1 MVMQMGNVN
10 VVVGMQYGD
19 EGKGKLVDFLAK
31 NADYVVRYQG
41 GNNAGHTVVI
51 NGEETILHFIPS
63 GAFHDNICVMG
74 NGVVLDLEEFKKEV
88 DMLKEKGVDVSER
101 MLISENAHLILP
113 ADVED
118 SKNDK
123 IGSTG
128 KGIAPAYTNK
138 YAKTGLRVRD
148 IINVESE
155 IDDIDL
161 RAREK
166 LNKFREFLLQHAYL
180 KKSIVNVSKVLN
192 DAIDSG
198 KNVLFE
204 GAQAVGLDIDH
215 GHYPFVTSSNC
226 SAGGACTGS
235 GVGPTK
241 IDKVYGVSK
250 AYITRVD
257 REGES
262 PLTTQIDGELGDQI
276 REKGKEYG
284 ATTGRPR
291 RCGWFDA
298 VLARHSI
305 RVSGISGVV
314 ITKLDVLDGLDE
326 VKVCT
331 HYELD
336 GEKLEDY
343 PTDAILQRK
352 CKPVYETLKGWS
364 SIKGIKK
371 FEDLPEEAQ
380 AYVKRLEELI
390 GAPIVMVTNGPDRE
404 ECIPINIDF

>member
-1 MVMQMGNVN
+1 MGNVN
-10 VVVGMQYGD
+10 IVVGMQYGD

-31 NADYVVRYQG
+31 DADYVVRFQG
-41 GNNAGHTVVI
+41 GNNAGHTVVV

-74 NGVVLDLEEFKKEV
+74 NGVVLDLVEFKKEIE
-88 DMLKEKGVDVSER
+88 MLKEKGVDLSDR

-113 ADVED
+113 ADVDD

-138 YAKTGLRVRD
+138 FAKTGLRVRD
-148 IINVESE
+148 ILNAETE

-161 RAREK
+161 RAREN
-166 LNKFREFLLQHAYL
+166 LTKFKDFLLEHSYL
-180 KKSIVNVSKVLN
+180 KKSVVNVSKVLN
-192 DAIDSG
+192 EAIDSG

-226 SAGGACTGS
+226 SAGGACTGT
-235 GVGPTK
+235 GVSPVK
-241 IDKVYGVSK
+241 IDRVFGVSK

-262 PLTTQIDGELGDQI
+262 PLTTQIDGEIGDLI

-291 RCGWFDA
+291 RCGWFDC
-298 VLARHSI
+298 VLAKHAL
-305 RVSGISGVV
+305 RVNGIKDMV
-314 ITKLDVLDGLDE
+314 ITKLDILDGLDE
-326 VKVCT
+326 VKICT
-331 HYELD
+331 HYDLD
-336 GEKLEDY
+336 GGRVDDF
-343 PTDAILQRK
+343 PSDAIMQRK
-352 CKPVYETLKGWS
+352 CKPVYEVLPGWKED
-364 SIKGIKK
+364 ITGIKT
-371 FEDLPEEAQ
+371 FEELPETAQ
-380 AYVKRLEELI
+380 AYIKRIEELL
-390 GAPIVMVTNGPDRE
+390 GVNVMMVTNGPGRE
-404 ECIPINIDF
+404 ECIPIKMDI

>member
-1 MVMQMGNVN
+1 MGKVN

-31 NADYVVRYQG
+31 DADYVVRYQG

-74 NGVVLDLEEFKKEV
+74 NGVVLDLVELKKEV
-88 DMLKEKGVDVSER
+88 DMLREKGVDVSER

-138 YAKTGLRVRD
+138 FAKTGLRVRD
-148 IINVESE
+148 ILNIEKE
-155 IDDIDL
+155 IDEIDL
-161 RAREK
+161 GAREN
-166 LNKFREFLLQHAYL
+166 LIKFKDFLLKHSYL

-192 DAIDSG
+192 EAIDSG

-204 GAQAVGLDIDH
+204 GAQATGLDIDH
-215 GHYPFVTSSNC
+215 GHYPFVTSSSC

-235 GVGPTK
+235 GVSPVK
-241 IDKVYGVSK
+241 IGNVFGVSK

-257 REGES
+257 RDNAS
-262 PLTTQIDGELGDQI
+262 PLTTQMDDSIMKSVQ
-276 REKGKEYG
+276 EKGKEYG

-291 RCGWFDA
+291 RCGWFDC
-298 VLARHSI
+298 VLAKHSLRI
-305 RVSGISGVV
+305 NGISGMV

-326 VKVCT
+326 VKICT

-336 GEKLEDY
+336 GEKIDDF
-343 PTDAILQRK
+343 PSDAIMQRK
-352 CKPVYETLKGWS
+352 CKPVYITIPGWKENT
-364 SIKGIKK
+364 KGIKT
-371 FEDLPEEAQ
+371 FEELPENARN
-380 AYVKRLEELI
+380 YIKKIEELLGI
-390 GAPIVMVTNGPDRE
+390 SIIMVTNGPGRE
-404 ECIPINIDF
+404 ECIPIKMDF